1 MSQIRNH
8 RDLEAWRT
16 AIDILLAVY
25 QLCAELPRHEQFILS
40 AQMRR
45 AALSVPSNVAEGQA
59 RRSPRAFIHF
69 IGIALGSL
77 AELDTQLEIVVRL
90 NYCSGERTRHIED
103 LLGTE
108 RKMLFGLRRALGRQ
122 LLVFTGVPA
131 MLLLIGLRVW

>member
-8 RDLEAWRT
+8 RDLEAWRM
-16 AIDILLAVY
+16 AIDIL
-25 QLCAELPRHEQFILS
+25 
-40 AQMRR
+40 
-45 AALSVPSNVAEGQA
+45 
-59 RRSPRAFIHF
+59 
-69 IGIALGSL
+69 L

-108 RKMLFGLRRALGRQ
+108 RKMLIGLRRALGRQ
-122 LLVFTGVPA
+122 LLVVTGVPA